1 MTYDEWLKSV
11 PPELTEDPLWRMEV
25 FRYALII
32 GDLSWHDVS
41 KVVEDKRALRLSSQL
56 YSAVGSIA
64 ANIAEGYSHR
74 SPKDQARF
82 YEYALGP
89 AREARVWY
97 YQSKHILPE
106 TVAEH
111 RIRLLTSIIRML
123 LTIIPAERGYK
134 MSEPAP
140 LYNSLI
146 DFELLDK
153 IPLP

>member
-25 FRYALII
+25 FRYALFI

-41 KVVEDKRALRLSSQL
+41 KLVEDKRALRLSSQL

-74 SPKDQARF
+74 SRKDQARF
-82 YEYALGP
+82 YEYALGS

-97 YQSKHILPE
+97 YQSKNILPA
-106 TVAEH
+106 TVTEH
-111 RIRLLTSIIRML
+111 RLRLLTSIIRML

-134 MSEPAP
+134 MSEPTP
-140 LYNSLI
+140 SYNPII
-146 DFELLDK
+146 DSNLLDRV
-153 IPLP
+153 PFP

>member
-64 ANIAEGYSHR
+64 ANIAKGYTMDR
-74 SPKDQARF
+74 RKTKLDFMNMLWARP
-82 YEYALGP
+82 GR
-89 AREARVWY
+89 RESGIIKVRIFFQKML
-97 YQSKHILPE
+97 QSI
-106 TVAEH
+106 A
-111 RIRLLTSIIRML
+111 S
-123 LTIIPAERGYK
+123 
-134 MSEPAP
+134 
-140 LYNSLI
+140 
-146 DFELLDK
+146 DC
-153 IPLP
+153 